1 MASPNNLKF
10 YIAGAWVDPVERRP
24 FDVIN
29 PATEQPVAQISLGGA
44 ADVELRRRG
53 GRHPLAL
60 EERLTRRER
69 RSPLAI
75 TSLRRDRRGRL
86 ASATAMV
93 GTEVAG

>member
-1 MASPNNLKF
+1 VRA
-10 YIAGAWVDPVERRP
+10 AWHRLV
-24 FDVIN
+24 
-29 PATEQPVAQISLGGA
+29 